1 MHLDGHSRRH
11 PDFALGPIGAS
22 WCRWV
27 KSSPARVAS
36 PARRMPTSPILT
48 DVNALTVNCD
58 TKVSFRS
65 STSRVSSGKAARI
78 CAGDEIGQ
86 FLAVGFGQ
94 CPRFQGRPVLAQR
107 VGGGPRGP
115 FAMAVLTPTAP
126 KRTLSVRD
134 RRCAVD
140 RRNMDTE
147 PQIPYLQMPA
157 DDRFEARLPRQLKQD
172 AEKVAR
178 AYGQSLAQLVVR
190 ALAEKVT
197 AEYALTQSWQ
207 LTPPETAELLRILA
221 QPAVATSSLL
231 QARREAEALFG
242 QNPT

>member
-1 MHLDGHSRRH
+1 
-11 PDFALGPIGAS
+11 
-22 WCRWV
+22 
-27 KSSPARVAS
+27 
-36 PARRMPTSPILT
+36 
-48 DVNALTVNCD
+48 
-58 TKVSFRS
+58 
-65 STSRVSSGKAARI
+65 
-78 CAGDEIGQ
+78 
-86 FLAVGFGQ
+86 
-94 CPRFQGRPVLAQR
+94 
-107 VGGGPRGP
+107 
-115 FAMAVLTPTAP
+115 
-126 KRTLSVRD
+126 
-134 RRCAVD
+134 
-140 RRNMDTE
+140 MDTE